1 MTMPGFT
8 AEASLDTNRGQ
19 YSATTAR
26 LLADGPAVRPQLPCG
41 VYVAQ
46 LKHHY
51 RDLVEAV
58 ARRDWEVVD
67 IMLNAVRSD
76 QRSIEIGC

>member
-8 AEASLDTNRGQ
+8 AEASLDTNRAQ
-19 YSATTAR
+19 YNTTTAR
-26 LLADGPAVRPQLPCG
+26 FLEDGAVLRPQLACG
-41 VYVAQ
+41 VYLAQ

-58 ARRDWEVVD
+58 ARRDWYVVD
-67 IMLNAVRSD
+67 VMLNAVRSD
-76 QRSIEIGC
+76 QRIIEIGC